1 MDDVVNDF
9 PRDTASDLVTQAAR
23 LVREVRQQCEL
34 PATVRV
40 LSVLDERG
48 PLSVT
53 QLAAAYSCSQP
64 TMTGLVNALLE
75 QGWATKEPHPS
86 DTRSALVVP
95 TAAGVAEL
103 GRVRE
108 RTGALV
114 SERLAAH
121 PELTTTDL
129 QHAVDVLRAVLTREP
144 VPMGAVR
151 P

>member
-1 MDDVVNDF
+1 MVNQL
-9 PRDTASDLVTQAAR
+9 AGDLVTQAAR
-23 LVREVRQQCEL
+23 LVREVRRECEL

-40 LSVLDERG
+40 LSVLDEHG

-75 QGWATKEPHPS
+75 QGWASKEPHPT

-95 TAAGVAEL
+95 TAVGVAEL

-114 SERLAAH
+114 TERMAAH

-129 QHAVDVLRAVLTREP
+129 QTAVVVLRALLTREP
-144 VPMGAVR
+144 VPTGADR